1 MQLTTEP
8 KRGQILEIHGHHL
21 GEKSITGEILEVIGA
36 PEHTRFRVR
45 WDDGRETIF
54 YPSSDAIVRPAGAP
68 KHSTPSR
75 A

>member
-1 MQLTTEP
+1 MQLTAPP

-36 PEHTRFRVR
+36 PEHMRFRVR

-54 YPSSDAIVRPAGAP
+54 YPSSDAIVRPARAL
-68 KHSTPSR
+68 KH
-75 A
+75 